1 MSKKNGTGKFI
12 FGAAL
17 GTLAGVLLA
26 PNSGKESRRAIKK
39 YASDLLDKIKD
50 IDANEVKENITN
62 KVNELVEEIKDLD
75 KEKVKEIAV
84 KKAKDI
90 KNNAEELVRYVKD
103 KATPYAQEAA
113 DALRQ
118 KAIETTKKV
127 LEQLENE

>member
-17 GTLAGVLLA
+17 GALAGVLLA
-26 PNSGKESRRAIKK
+26 PKSGKESRDAVKK
-39 YASDLLDKIKD
+39 YANDLLDKVKD

-62 KVNELVEEIKDLD
+62 KVNELVDELKDLD
-75 KEKVKEIAV
+75 KEKVKKIAI
-84 KKAKDI
+84 KKANDI
-90 KNNAEELVRYVKD
+90 KDNAEELVKYVKD

-118 KAIETTKKV
+118 KAIDATKKV
-127 LEQLENE
+127 LEKLEDK